1 MAATLV
7 ATQGI
12 NAYVLASVLHEF
24 ALVHVQHECRR
35 EAQLLDGAIGHEFD
49 EHLIAMSPK

>member
-24 ALVHVQHECRR
+24 ALVHVQHECRG
-35 EAQLLDGAIGHEFD
+35 EAQLLDGAIGHELD